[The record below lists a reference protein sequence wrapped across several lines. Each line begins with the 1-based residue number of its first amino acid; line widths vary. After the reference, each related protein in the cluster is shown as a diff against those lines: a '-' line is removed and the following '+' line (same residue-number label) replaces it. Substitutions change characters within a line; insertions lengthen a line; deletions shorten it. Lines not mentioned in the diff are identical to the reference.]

1 MSEFDW
7 TLIRSF
13 LAVAETGSLS
23 AAARQLRASQPTLG
37 RHVAELERDLGV
49 TLFRRGL
56 GGYELTDAGAALH
69 THALSVREAVDR
81 FALNATGKEEHMSG
95 TVRISASEVMATL
108 VLPQMLAH
116 FAIEEPA
123 IEIELVG
130 TNTLDNLLRR
140 DADIAIRM
148 VNPSQE
154 ELVARKIADIPVVM
168 CAHQDYL
175 ARRGMPQTPNDL
187 FAHDLIGQD
196 RADDFIRG
204 FRAFGA
210 SHVDRHTFRFRS
222 DNQVIIWQAIKA
234 GVGVGIAQLPLVR
247 LEPELQTFLPDLPLP
262 VLPMWLTMHKDA
274 RNAPRIRRTADF
286 LYSELSAFARS
297 ADET

>member
-1 MSEFDW
+1 MPDFDW

-56 GGYELTDAGAALH
+56 GGYDLTDAGLSLHAHAA
-69 THALSVREAVDR
+69 SVREAVDR
-81 FALNATGKEEHMSG
+81 FALQAAGREEHMAG
-95 TVRISASEVMATL
+95 TVRITASEVMATL
-108 VLPQMLAH
+108 VLPQMLAR

-130 TNTLDNLLRR
+130 TNAVDNLLRR

-154 ELVARKIADIPVVM
+154 ELVARKAAEIPLSM
-168 CAHQDYL
+168 CAHEAYL
-175 ARRGMPQTPNDL
+175 GRRGIPQSPWDL
-187 FAHDLIGQD
+187 LNHQLIGQD

-204 FRAFGA
+204 FRQFGA
-210 SHVDRHTFRFRS
+210 QIDRHAFSFRT
-222 DNQVIIWQAIKA
+222 DNQVVMWQAILA
-234 GVGVGIAQLPLVR
+234 GVGIGIAQQPLIAR
-247 LEPELQTFLPDLPLP
+247 EAKLKTFLPELPLP
-262 VLPMWLTMHKDA
+262 RLPVWVTMHKDV
-274 RNAPRIRRTADF
+274 RLSPRIRRTADY
-286 LYSELSAFARS
+286 LHAALSAFARS
-297 ADET
+297 ADAV

>member
-1 MSEFDW
+1 MADFDW

-56 GGYELTDAGAALH
+56 GGYELTDAGLSLH
-69 THALSVREAVDR
+69 AHALSVREAIDR
-81 FALNATGKEEHMSG
+81 FALQATGREERMSG
-95 TVRISASEVMATL
+95 TVRITASEVMATL
-108 VLPQMLAH
+108 VLPEVLAR
-116 FAIEEPA
+116 FAIDEPA

-130 TNTLDNLLRR
+130 TNAVDNLLRR

-154 ELVARKIADIPVVM
+154 ELVARKVADIALSM
-168 CAHQDYL
+168 CAHEAYL
-175 ARRGMPQTPNDL
+175 ARHGTPQSPLDL
-187 FAHDLIGQD
+187 LNHRLIGQD

-204 FRAFGA
+204 FRQFGAVIDRHAFG
-210 SHVDRHTFRFRS
+210 FRT
-222 DNQVIIWQAIKA
+222 DNQVVMWQAILA
-234 GVGVGIAQLPLVR
+234 GVGIGIAQQPLIAR
-247 LEPELQTFLPDLPLP
+247 EAKLQTFLPELPLP
-262 VLPMWLTMHKDA
+262 VLPVWVAMHKDV
-274 RNAPRIRRTADF
+274 RLSPRIRRTADY
-286 LYSELSAFARS
+286 LHAALSAFARS
-297 ADET
+297 ADAV